1 MSVDARPGG
10 ESPADPE
17 PAPAKPGQ
25 VQSDHRHMS
34 VRQHLVLDT
43 SIIVGV
49 ALAWILLILSYHWFA
64 QPPLPKVDPHTTAE
78 TVVVLHLQDL
88 NTTEQRLGMKVL
100 LKPDATILNPRL
112 HRLTADT
119 AVRFPSQEDLGELQY
134 PKDQAPQPYDATV
147 EARGDPL
154 HWPFDTYTTDPIR
167 VQWLAGAG
175 ESLHYENARVE
186 VDGVVDGFDVSLER
200 VGDDPNDPADA
211 VIIKLSRATG
221 PLFFDIGICLVLIT
235 LPALAMFV
243 AIQMVTQRRA
253 FVPPFGT
260 WYAAMLFAVVP
271 LRNFLPGSPPTGAWI
286 DQGLVIWVLL
296 GLAAAMVIYIVAWY
310 RDKN

>member
-1 MSVDARPGG
+1 
-10 ESPADPE
+10 
-17 PAPAKPGQ
+17 
-25 VQSDHRHMS
+25 MS

-43 SIIVGV
+43 CIIAGV
-49 ALAWILLILSYHWFA
+49 AVLWLVLILSYRWFT
-64 QPPLPKVDPHTTAE
+64 QPPLPKVDPHTTDE

-88 NTTEQRLGMKVL
+88 DTKEQRLGVKVL
-100 LKPDATILNPRL
+100 FKPDATILNQNL

-134 PKDQAPQPYDATV
+134 PKDKAPEPFDATMD
-147 EARGDPL
+147 ARGDPL
-154 HWPFDTYTTDPIR
+154 HWPFDTYSTDPIR

-175 ESLHYENARVE
+175 DSLHYENARVE
-186 VDGVVDGFDVSLER
+186 VDGVVDGFAISLER
-200 VGDDPNDPADA
+200 VGDGGPDDPPDE

-235 LPALAMFV
+235 LPALALFV
-243 AIQMVTQRRA
+243 AIQMVTRRRP
-253 FVPPFGT
+253 FLPPFGT

-296 GLAAAMVIYIVAWY
+296 GLASAMVIYIVAWY
-310 RDKN
+310 RDRPLE